1 MKRQLQGQHQVTT
14 TLGDAVDSFIPAPL
28 PPEPNI
34 EWSSELRIQFDQALL
49 ALGGLNQ
56 ISKLLPNPDLFLYT
70 YIRKEA
76 VLSSQIEGTQ
86 SSLSDLLNYEIG
98 AKPGVPIDDVEEVSC
113 YVAALTFG
121 MKRLEEGFPLSNR
134 LIKEIHSVL
143 LSSGRGSSKSP
154 GEFRRSQNWI
164 GGTRPGN
171 AQFVPPPQEK
181 VLDCMSD
188 LEKFIHNDPEPTA
201 ALVKAAL
208 AHVQFETIHPF
219 LDGNGRLGRLLIS
232 FILCSE
238 GILKEPILYLSLF
251 FKQHRTVYYDL
262 LTEVRKNGDWEV
274 WLSFFAEAVTLTANQ
289 AIQTASELATAIQ
302 EGLEQIEQSKTRL
315 SKSILEIYPTISEDL
330 MVTPALVAK
339 KSGLAQATVNSCL
352 NYLEKIRILE
362 EVTGKKRG
370 RVYAFSRCIEIL
382 DKGLS

>member
-14 TLGDAVDSFIPAPL
+14 TLGEAVDSFIPAPL

-34 EWSSELRIQFDQALL
+34 EWSSELKIQFDQALL

-76 VLSSQIEGTQ
+76 ILSSQIEGTQ

-171 AQFVPPPQEK
+171 AQFVPPPQEN

-219 LDGNGRLGRLLIS
+219 LDGNGRLGRLLIT